1 MSLKS
6 NVEKVTLFI
15 WIEYHVA
22 VLEEYLIITRSI
34 TKKSKN
40 NHTEM
45 RLLMMFKH
53 LPPYDYFRI

>member
-15 WIEYHVA
+15 WIEYHMA

-34 TKKSKN
+34 KSKN

-53 LPPYDYFRI
+53 LPAYDYFRI

>member
-1 MSLKS
+1 M
-6 NVEKVTLFI
+6 
-15 WIEYHVA
+15 A

-40 NHTEM
+40 DHTEM

-53 LPPYDYFRI
+53 LPAYDYFRI

>member
-1 MSLKS
+1 M
-6 NVEKVTLFI
+6 
-15 WIEYHVA
+15 A

-34 TKKSKN
+34 KSKN

-53 LPPYDYFRI
+53 LPAYDYFRI

>member
-15 WIEYHVA
+15 WIEYHMA

-40 NHTEM
+40 DHTEM

-53 LPPYDYFRI
+53 LPAYDYFRI